1 VGGDDVDQFEPLIGA
16 WQADGEIR
24 SDPPMQVSTET
35 HIERLG
41 ELIVI
46 RTQGTPA
53 EMPDSVS
60 IVGGA
65 PVGEPQPMHYFDSRG
80 VKRLYLMTVEGPTW
94 KIWRAPS
101 EDWNGSAGPG
111 FNQRFV
117 GEIAADGDTIE
128 ARWERGLGDSGDR
141 WEVDFPLHYVRRA

>member
-1 VGGDDVDQFEPLIGA
+1 MDQFEPLIGA
-16 WQADGEIR
+16 WHADGEIP

-80 VKRLYLMTVEGPTW
+80 VKRLYLMTVEGSTW
-94 KIWRAPS
+94 RIWRAPS
-101 EDWNGSAGPG
+101 EDWNG
-111 FNQRFV
+111 R
-117 GEIAADGDTIE
+117 
-128 ARWERGLGDSGDR
+128 
-141 WEVDFPLHYVRRA
+141 RRAGLQPTLHRRDRGRRRHHRSPVGARARRVR